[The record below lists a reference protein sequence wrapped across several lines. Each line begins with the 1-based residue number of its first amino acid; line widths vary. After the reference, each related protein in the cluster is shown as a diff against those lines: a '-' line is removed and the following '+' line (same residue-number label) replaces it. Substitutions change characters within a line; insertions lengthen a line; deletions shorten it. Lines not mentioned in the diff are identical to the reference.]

1 MSASSRNTRFF
12 GVARGSWVRISVILR
27 PYACIP
33 TLRDILSTSPIPQFS
48 LPARKRIFHPFV
60 PFRTFQSSFFFIF
73 HLPSSFSDSIVRG
86 YFVRLIGKIDF
97 RFFWRTEINV
107 SARCSFIAK
116 LTSGN
121 AACSRVVCDTLLPVS
136 CESKYEF
143 CFHFASSFSTEYLR
157 IFKGSSKVFCLQTF
171 YESRVDY
178 I

>member
-1 MSASSRNTRFF
+1 MYTHVTRHPIDLPHPPILASCEKKN
-12 GVARGSWVRISVILR
+12 IS
-27 PYACIP
+27 
-33 TLRDILSTSPIPQFS
+33 
-48 LPARKRIFHPFV
+48 
-60 PFRTFQSSFFFIF
+60 PFRSISNFSIFFLFYLPSSV
-73 HLPSSFSDSIVRG
+73 SSFSDSIVRG

-97 RFFWRTEINV
+97 RFFWRTEIIEI